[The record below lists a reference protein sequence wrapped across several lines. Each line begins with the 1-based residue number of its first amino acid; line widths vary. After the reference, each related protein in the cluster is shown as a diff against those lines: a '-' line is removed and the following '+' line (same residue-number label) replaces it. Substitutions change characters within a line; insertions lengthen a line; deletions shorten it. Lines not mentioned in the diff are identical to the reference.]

1 MATPLSQ
8 LRMIGGTAPALRGG
22 ASIGT
27 RALACASL
35 ALCASLASCE
45 GRSSAPK
52 TQPSLAEQAGP
63 SGARTREDGALRDAR
78 ARMVQQQ
85 IAARGVSDGRV
96 LNAMRQVPR
105 HEFVLPAYRERAYDD
120 APLPIEA
127 EQTISQPYIV
137 ALMTE
142 LADIQPR
149 DRVLEVGTGSGYQ
162 AAVLAQLGAEV
173 RSIEIIEKLAR
184 SAHARLQRLGY
195 SVKVR
200 HGDGYAGWPEHAPF
214 DAILVT
220 AAPPSIPPPL
230 EAQLAVG
237 GKLVVPVGDD
247 YQQLVVVER
256 TTDGYERRS
265 VAPVRF
271 VPMTGRARNGK

>member
-1 MATPLSQ
+1 MAGPLSYMLS
-8 LRMIGGTAPALRGG
+8 LRTRVVAG
-22 ASIGT
+22 AW
-27 RALACASL
+27 LV
-35 ALCASLASCE
+35 LCASPGGIAGCE
-45 GRSSAPK
+45 GRPSAPK
-52 TQPSLAEQAGP
+52 TQPSLAAQSPA
-63 SGARTREDGALRDAR
+63 SGSRARDDVALRNAR

-85 IAARGVSDGRV
+85 IAARGVTDGRV

-120 APLPIEA
+120 TPLPIEA
-127 EQTISQPYIV
+127 DQTISQPYIV

-142 LADIQPR
+142 LADIQTGE
-149 DRVLEVGTGSGYQ
+149 RVLEIGTGSGYQ

-173 RSIEIIEKLAR
+173 FSIEILEKLAR
-184 SAHARLQRLGY
+184 TAHARLRRLGVA
-195 SVKVR
+195 VKVR

-214 DAILVT
+214 HAILVT
-220 AAPPSIPPPL
+220 AAPPSIPQPL

-237 GKLVVPVGDD
+237 GKLVVPVGED

-256 TTDGYERRS
+256 TADGYERHS

-271 VPMTGRARNGK
+271 VPMTGRAQNGM